1 MLDLVVRGGT
11 VVSPSGATVAD
22 VGVSGYRI
30 ASLSAPGTL
39 ETESARLINA
49 TGKIVVPGGIDPHV
63 HSSIVIPTAADARIV
78 SAGPEQLSLAAAYGG
93 TTTLVD
99 FAFWQP
105 GRTIADSLQIKES
118 EWSDASYVDY
128 AYHCIFRGEIPF
140 DVIDEIGEIVA
151 AGFPSFKIFMTNTTP
166 SRPAHKTDL
175 GYAGAILEQLAR
187 HGGMLAVH
195 AEDDELVM
203 FAYKQLQRE
212 GRWSF
217 ENVHLAHTQLSEAIS
232 FRRIIGLAERV
243 GGALYM
249 VHTSAAEGV
258 SAVAE
263 ARARGLPVYG
273 ETIQNFNCFTTE
285 DYKRPQGA
293 MYHTYPSLKSE
304 DDRRALWAG
313 LADGTM
319 STIATD
325 EVCTPLSVKLRGTTI
340 DDVTGGHAGIEV
352 RMGIAYT
359 EAVVNRGFTLERF
372 VDITSANAAKI
383 LGMYPRKG
391 ALEPGSD
398 ADIVVIDPSVH
409 RPLSATDLH
418 ETDYSV
424 FDGWDL
430 RGWPIATILRGK
442 VIMED
447 GRLVGSPGDGERV
460 PRKIDSSILEGPA
473 C

>member
-11 VVSPSGATVAD
+11 VVSPSGAKVAD
-22 VGVSGYRI
+22 VGITDGTI
-30 ASLSAPGTL
+30 AAVAAPGIL
-39 ETESARLINA
+39 ESESASEIDA
-49 TGKIVVPGGIDPHV
+49 AGKIVVPGGIDPHV
-63 HSSIVIPTAADARIV
+63 HSSILIPTAADAGIV

-99 FAFWQP
+99 FAFWQR
-105 GRTIADSLQIKES
+105 GKTIADSLQVKERD
-118 EWSDASYVDY
+118 WADVSYVDY
-128 AYHCIFRGEIPF
+128 AYHCIFRGDIPF
-140 DVIDEIGEIVA
+140 EVIDEIGDVVA

-166 SRPAHKTDL
+166 SRPAHRTEL
-175 GYAGAILEQLAR
+175 GYAAAILEQLAR
-187 HGGMLAVH
+187 HGGLLAVH

-203 FAYKQLQRE
+203 FAYKQLERE

-263 ARARGLPVYG
+263 ARARGFPVYG
-273 ETIQNFNCFTTE
+273 ETIQSFNCFTAE

-304 DDRRALWAG
+304 DDRQALWAG
-313 LADGTM
+313 LADGTL

-325 EVCTPLSVKLRGTTI
+325 EVCTSLAVKLRGTTI

-359 EAVVNRGFTLERF
+359 EAVVNRGFSLERF
-372 VDITSANAAKI
+372 VEVTSTNAAKI

-391 ALEPGSD
+391 TLQSGSD
-398 ADIVVIDPSVH
+398 ADIVIIDPSVY
-409 RPLSATDLH
+409 RRLSAADLH

-424 FDGWDL
+424 FDGWEL
-430 RGWPIATILRGK
+430 RGWPVATILRGK

-447 GRLVGSPGDGERV
+447 GRLVGSPGDGQRV
-460 PRKIDSSILEGPA
+460 ARKIDTSILEGPA